1 MPSEPGKIIWTEIDE
16 APALATYSLLPIIR
30 KYTGGSGIAIE
41 TADIS
46 LSGRILA
53 NFPENLTAAQ
63 RVPDW
68 LTQLGELAKRPEANI
83 VKLPNISASVP
94 QLKAAIKE
102 LQGQGYRVP
111 DYPENPTSPA
121 EQEIRKRYAKVL
133 GSAVNPVLR
142 EGNSD
147 RRAAAAVK
155 EYAKKH
161 PHKLGPWKADS
172 KAHVSTMSQGD
183 FAANE
188 KSVTVPEAT
197 TVRIE
202 FTDAAGK
209 TTVLKEG
216 IALKAGE
223 VLDGTFMSR
232 AALMRFLDAQLEDA
246 RAQGVLFSIHLKA
259 T

>member
-1 MPSEPGKIIWTEIDE
+1 MPTDSGKIIWTEIDE
-16 APALATYSLLPIIR
+16 APSLATHSLMPIIR
-30 KYTGGSGIAIE
+30 KYTGGNGITIE

-46 LSGRILA
+46 LAGRILA
-53 NFPENLTAAQ
+53 NFPEDLTPAQ

-94 QLKAAIKE
+94 QLKAAIPE

-111 DYPENPTSPA
+111 DYPENATGPA
-121 EQEIRKRYAKVL
+121 EQAIKTRYAKVL

-161 PHKLGPWKADS
+161 PHKLGPWTPDS
-172 KAHVSTMSQGD
+172 RAHVATMSRGD
-183 FAANE
+183 FAAHG
-188 KSVTVPEAT
+188 KSGTVPEANT
-197 TVRIE
+197 RRLVC
-202 FTDAAGK
+202 TDK
-209 TTVLKEG
+209 TG
-216 IALKAGE
+216 N
-223 VLDGTFMSR
+223 
-232 AALMRFLDAQLEDA
+232 
-246 RAQGVLFSIHLKA
+246 
-259 T
+259 

>member
-1 MPSEPGKIIWTEIDE
+1 MPTGAGKIVWTEIDE
-16 APALATYSLLPIIR
+16 APALATYSLLPIIQ
-30 KYTGGSGIAIE
+30 KYTGGTGIAIE
-41 TADIS
+41 KADIS

-68 LTQLGELAKRPEANI
+68 LAQLGELAKRPEANI

-102 LQGQGYRVP
+102 LQGQGYQVP

-121 EQEIRKRYAKVL
+121 EQAIKTRYAKVL

-161 PHKLGPWKADS
+161 PHKLGRWTPDS
-172 KAHVSTMSQGD
+172 KTHVATMSRGD

-188 KSVTVPEAT
+188 KSVTVPAAT

-202 FTDAAGK
+202 FTDAKGTA
-209 TTVLKEG
+209 TVLKDA
-216 IALKAGE
+216 IAL
-223 VLDGTFMSR
+223 
-232 AALMRFLDAQLEDA
+232 
-246 RAQGVLFSIHLKA
+246 
-259 T
+259 